1 MPRPC
6 PWPSLRSVSQGCGF
20 YKLKARP
27 SLSERTVTRFTA
39 VHATV
44 HEHRR
49 CQTYRVPGVRV
60 CSVEVTVGVGAGWES
75 GVGARGVV
83 LSGQT
88 MHLHYK
94 GSLLVGVKAESWAC
108 CLAESFEAFR

>member
-1 MPRPC
+1 MKPVAPRRPRRPAQAPGAADGTPRPC

-27 SLSERTVTRFTA
+27 SLSERTVTCFTA

-60 CSVEVTVGVGAGWES
+60 CSVEVTVGVGAGDL
-75 GVGARGVV
+75 V
-83 LSGQT
+83 LNEAIQT
-88 MHLHYK
+88 N
-94 GSLLVGVKAESWAC
+94 SS
-108 CLAESFEAFR
+108 R

>member
-1 MPRPC
+1 MKPVAPRRPSRPAQAPGAADGAPRPC
-6 PWPSLRSVSQGCGF
+6 PRPSLRSVSQGCGF

-60 CSVEVTVGVGAGWES
+60 CLVEVTVGMGAGDL
-75 GVGARGVV
+75 V
-83 LSGQT
+83 LNEAIQT
-88 MHLHYK
+88 N
-94 GSLLVGVKAESWAC
+94 SS
-108 CLAESFEAFR
+108 R